1 MPLLKI
7 TVPPVR
13 PKRTSLVSRG
23 VSVDRSAA
31 TAENAMPPWL
41 PGSVPLS
48 TFCVPG
54 KIGLAV
60 PTFTPSGRRMLV
72 W

>member
-1 MPLLKI
+1 MPLLKT
-7 TVPPVR
+7 TVPPIR
-13 PKRTSLVSRG
+13 PKRISLTRRG
-23 VSVDRSAA
+23 VSVERSAA

-41 PGSVPLS
+41 PNSVPLS
-48 TFCVPG
+48 TLPVPG